1 MASVCFIFPTE
12 CRFVWCLPE
21 FLHFQVC
28 WLIYQTLCVWSSSR
42 METLI
47 QTQGWWCRRKPA
59 VTWSGEAKY
68 VSDMYHIDN
77 RIQNSNFTTQTEN
90 SSQFFLNTS
99 QTWGQ
104 ICIRYVSHSNII
116 HILKQNSSPQNNLF
130 PEEKVKYVSNMH
142 RNENRISY
150 SSPGGRIQR
159 PPWRGQICIR
169 AITETKIQIQIK

>member
-1 MASVCFIFPTE
+1 MGFPTE
-12 CRFVWCLPE
+12 CRFVCCLPE

-90 SSQFFLNTS
+90 SSQFYLNTS

-116 HILKQNSSPQNNLF
+116 HILKKNSP
-130 PEEKVKYVSNMH
+130 PEKFCFQKTKSNM
-142 RNENRISY
+142 Y
-150 SSPGGRIQR
+150 
-159 PPWRGQICIR
+159 QICI
-169 AITETKIQIQIK
+169 AMKTEFHIQALVVEYKDPHGGDKCVSER